1 MDIQTQIADKIVK
14 EQEAIIG
21 PVALEQARKVSGLTI
36 DDSENI
42 KLEGDKKLIL
52 ENLIKQYEKLFGLTS
67 IEVCK
72 EAVHEVKDKIPQED
86 LPDILK

>member
-1 MDIQTQIADKIVK
+1 MDIQTQIADKIVR

-21 PVALEQARKVSGLTI
+21 PVALEQAKKVSGLRI
-36 DDSENI
+36 DDQQHI
-42 KLEGDKKLIL
+42 TLEGDKKLIL

-72 EAVHEVKDKIPQED
+72 EAVHEVKDQIPQED